1 VVDVAASA
9 EVIVPFVE
17 PGSHREHPGNRDW
30 VRAIDQVIIRRA
42 EGVEREAPMNQADIE
57 LMNSLNWY
65 HKIDLVGG
73 RVTPG
78 REWDH
83 L

>member
-1 VVDVAASA
+1 
-9 EVIVPFVE
+9 
-17 PGSHREHPGNRDW
+17 
-30 VRAIDQVIIRRA
+30 
-42 EGVEREAPMNQADIE
+42 MNQADIE